1 MGKEKLIKATK
12 EALLARAEQSKDD
25 KMKYRSYESEELG
38 MTLSLKRLPI
48 SRLCEIMDMS
58 EDDTMKAAMEM
69 NCNIN
74 YESVPLFQD
83 KELQAAYGCIE
94 PTEIVT
100 KVMNEN
106 MSEIEKMC
114 TFIMGGYGMTDQ
126 VEKVKN

>member
-69 NCNIN
+69 NCNII

-126 VEKVKN
+126 VEIVKN

>member
-1 MGKEKLIKATK
+1 MGKEKLAKATK

-25 KMKYRSYESEELG
+25 KLKYRSYECEELG
-38 MTLSLKRLPI
+38 MTLLLKRLPI
-48 SRLCEIMDMS
+48 FRICEIMDMS
-58 EDDTMKAAMEM
+58 EDDTMKEAMEI
-69 NCNIN
+69 NCNII
-74 YESVPLFQD
+74 YESTPLFQD

-106 MSEIEKMC
+106 MNEIEKMC
-114 TFIMGGYGMTDQ
+114 AFIMGGYGMADQ

>member
-69 NCNIN
+69 NCNII

-83 KELQAAYGCIE
+83 KELQAAYGYIE

-114 TFIMGGYGMTDQ
+114 TFIMGGYGMADQ

>member
-1 MGKEKLIKATK
+1 MGKEKLAKATK
-12 EALLARAEQSKDD
+12 EALLARAEQSRDE

-69 NCNIN
+69 NCNII

-106 MSEIEKMC
+106 MNEIEKMC
-114 TFIMGGYGMTDQ
+114 TFIMGGYGMAEQ

>member
-1 MGKEKLIKATK
+1 MGKEKLAKATK

-38 MTLSLKRLPI
+38 MVLSIKKLPI

-69 NCNIN
+69 NCNII
-74 YESVPLFQD
+74 YESTPLFQD

-100 KVMNEN
+100 KIMNEN
-106 MSEIEKMC
+106 MNEIEKMC
-114 TFIMGGYGMTDQ
+114 AFIMGGYGMADQ

>member
-38 MTLSLKRLPI
+38 ITLSLKRLPI

-69 NCNIN
+69 NCNII

>member
-48 SRLCEIMDMS
+48 SRLCEIMDMI

-69 NCNIN
+69 NCNII

>member
-38 MTLSLKRLPI
+38 MTLYLKRLPI

-69 NCNIN
+69 NCNII

>member
-69 NCNIN
+69 NCNII
-74 YESVPLFQD
+74 YESAPLFQD

>member
-25 KMKYRSYESEELG
+25 KMNYRSYESEELG

-69 NCNIN
+69 NCNII

>member
-69 NCNIN
+69 NCNIID
-74 YESVPLFQD
+74 ESVPLFQD

>member
-69 NCNIN
+69 NCNII

-114 TFIMGGYGMTDQ
+114 TFIMGGYGMADQ

>member
-38 MTLSLKRLPI
+38 MTLSLKRQPI

-69 NCNIN
+69 NCNII

>member
-1 MGKEKLIKATK
+1 
-12 EALLARAEQSKDD
+12 
-25 KMKYRSYESEELG
+25 
-38 MTLSLKRLPI
+38 MTLYLKRLPI

-69 NCNIN
+69 NCNII

>member
-25 KMKYRSYESEELG
+25 KMKYRGYESEELG

-69 NCNIN
+69 NCNII

>member
-69 NCNIN
+69 NCNII

>member
-25 KMKYRSYESEELG
+25 KMKYRSYESEELE

-69 NCNIN
+69 NCNII